1 MKRLTLNLSA
11 LLLAAFLVFS
21 LTFSANA
28 ESVEALVT
36 GIQKYGNLELDLK
49 GSEFLNAGFAYG
61 DVVTVTLN
69 GEDYDMP
76 VGSNYSDVDNGSMLC
91 RVVIKEETAEDAML
105 LAINMGDLATTAGIA
120 VKNSIEADP
129 GFEWIYNEG
138 IETPVKVTIEMKEP
152 GGYYDEY
159 LIHQLS
165 RSEERE
171 NYPELSDEEFAN
183 FRMIATTGVGY
194 GMLYRSSSPV
204 NPDIARNA
212 FADAAAANAGIKTI
226 VNLADNDETMK
237 RYEGFADSYYAKQN
251 IIGLNLGVDFTAA
264 DFKEGF
270 AKAFRFIIENE
281 GPYLFHCTEGKD
293 RAGFTSAILESL
305 MGASVDEVVA
315 DYMTTFYNY
324 YGVEKGS
331 EQYAAV
337 VNSNIVKSLQTAFGV
352 ADLFAADVDLRSE
365 AEEYL
370 KNELGLTEAEIAAVR
385 AKLERSVDANVV
397 NIQKYGHMDLDIKG
411 SDFLK
416 AYDYGDIVAVTVNGR
431 TFEMPVCNNYTDV
444 DSGNYLVRVVIDPE
458 KDRDFV
464 SLCINYGQFAVDSE
478 VASAAKD
485 AEGNTVYEYNDGV
498 EQPVKAALTL
508 REKGG
513 YYTEWFSR
521 QVAMSM
527 DREDYP
533 DLNDAEFA
541 NFREITTTGIAPKT
555 LYRSSSPVNEDIARN
570 SFADAAIKEAGIVT
584 AVNLADS
591 RESMEAYPNW
601 AESYYA
607 TIDILPLN
615 LTVQVL
621 GEDFKAG
628 LAEGLRFMAGREGP
642 YLIHCNEGKDRA
654 GFASAVVEALMG
666 ASADEIIADYMKT
679 YANYYGVEPGT
690 EKYDAIVSSNIAKT
704 LAASFGI
711 EDIAADGVDLA
722 VEAEEYCLEIG
733 LNADEIAALKEKLA
747 AE

>member
-1 MKRLTLNLSA
+1 
-11 LLLAAFLVFS
+11 
-21 LTFSANA
+21 
-28 ESVEALVT
+28 
-36 GIQKYGNLELDLK
+36 
-49 GSEFLNAGFAYG
+49 
-61 DVVTVTLN
+61 
-69 GEDYDMP
+69 
-76 VGSNYSDVDNGSMLC
+76 
-91 RVVIKEETAEDAML
+91 
-105 LAINMGDLATTAGIA
+105 
-120 VKNSIEADP
+120 
-129 GFEWIYNEG
+129 
-138 IETPVKVTIEMKEP
+138 
-152 GGYYDEY
+152 
-159 LIHQLS
+159 
-165 RSEERE
+165 
-171 NYPELSDEEFAN
+171 
-183 FRMIATTGVGY
+183 
-194 GMLYRSSSPV
+194 
-204 NPDIARNA
+204 
-212 FADAAAANAGIKTI
+212 
-226 VNLADNDETMK
+226 
-237 RYEGFADSYYAKQN
+237 
-251 IIGLNLGVDFTAA
+251 
-264 DFKEGF
+264 
-270 AKAFRFIIENE
+270 
-281 GPYLFHCTEGKD
+281 
-293 RAGFTSAILESL
+293 
-305 MGASVDEVVA
+305 
-315 DYMTTFYNY
+315 
-324 YGVEKGS
+324 
-331 EQYAAV
+331 
-337 VNSNIVKSLQTAFGV
+337 
-352 ADLFAADVDLRSE
+352 
-365 AEEYL
+365 
-370 KNELGLTEAEIAAVR
+370 
-385 AKLERSVDANVV
+385 
-397 NIQKYGHMDLDIKG
+397 
-411 SDFLK
+411 
-416 AYDYGDIVAVTVNGR
+416 
-431 TFEMPVCNNYTDV
+431 
-444 DSGNYLVRVVIDPE
+444 
-458 KDRDFV
+458 
-464 SLCINYGQFAVDSE
+464 
-478 VASAAKD
+478 
-485 AEGNTVYEYNDGV
+485 
-498 EQPVKAALTL
+498 
-508 REKGG
+508 
-513 YYTEWFSR
+513 
-521 QVAMSM
+521 MSM